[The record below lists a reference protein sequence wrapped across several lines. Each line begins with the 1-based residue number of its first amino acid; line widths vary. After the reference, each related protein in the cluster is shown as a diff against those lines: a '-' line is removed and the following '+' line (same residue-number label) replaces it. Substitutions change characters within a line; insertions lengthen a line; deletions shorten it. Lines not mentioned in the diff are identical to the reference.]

1 MSKEGSEL
9 YDPEVAVAVMGN
21 KAKAP
26 AKMAEAAPAEKK
38 TKARVGSLSFA
49 HASANLTTRNPAGLA
64 KEPCDPSSTYFF

>member
-1 MSKEGSEL
+1 MQEIIDAMSKEGSEL

-38 TKARVGSLSFA
+38 TKARR
-49 HASANLTTRNPAGLA
+49 HKN
-64 KEPCDPSSTYFF
+64 KE